1 MLVIPSPDS
10 YLETLI
16 QEVMVFEDE
25 VFRRS
30 FGHEGGA
37 PLVGLVFS
45 REEVRGQFTLFL
57 PHERLWRLHTPLR
70 GHAQQETHFLKSHA
84 ANSIFFSPYKK
95 I

>member
-30 FGHEGGA
+30 LGCEGGA
-37 PLVGLVFS
+37 LIVGLNVSHVPLFITPWTA
-45 REEVRGQFTLFL
+45 TL
-57 PHERLWRLHTPLR
+57 
-70 GHAQQETHFLKSHA
+70 
-84 ANSIFFSPYKK
+84 
-95 I
+95 